1 MFRNNYSY
9 MENYLVVLF
18 KNKKRKRIIKKF
30 VTLSRA
36 KSFYENLVEKSNEVI
51 FEVLVENAKE
61 CKFEIGLIDTKTNQS
76 APIYTTDEY
85 GRSVKVKF
93 EDNTGMSIIKMS
105 PYRQEELIY
114 DVETN
119 RKITS
124 NDLIKKYL
132 KGDGLKMVSVLNNKI
147 VVQKD
152 EMIKLFSLKNEQES
166 SRFVDCLSS
175 YFFKIK
181 RGDCLFIK
189 DYSSPQRKYLY
200 SLLES
205 NGFDKKVLYRKFTT
219 YPSHPK

>member
-1 MFRNNYSY
+1 

-36 KSFYENLVEKSNEVI
+36 KTFFNSLIEKSDEVI
-51 FEVLVENAKE
+51 FEVLIENTKE
-61 CKFEIGLIDTKTNQS
+61 CKFELGLIEMSTNQS
-76 APIYTTDEY
+76 SPVYVTDEY
-85 GRSVKVKF
+85 GRSIKVKL
-93 EDNTGMSIIKMS
+93 EEEGMSILQNK
-105 PYRQEELIY
+105 PYREEELIY
-114 DVETN
+114 DIQK
-119 RKITS
+119 KIKINS
-124 NDLIKKYL
+124 QQLIKTYL
-132 KGDGLKMVSVLNNKI
+132 KGDGLKMISVLNNKI

-152 EMIKLFSLKNEQES
+152 EDIKLFSLKNEKES
-166 SRFVDCLSS
+166 TRFIDCISS

-205 NGFDKKVLYRKFTT
+205 NGYDKKVLYRKFTT

>member
-1 MFRNNYSY
+1 
-9 MENYLVVLF
+9 MENYLIVLF

-36 KSFYENLVEKSNEVI
+36 KSFFNKLINESDEVI
-51 FEVLVENAKE
+51 FDVLIENTKD
-61 CKFEIGLIDTKTNQS
+61 CKFELSLIEMVTNQS
-76 APIYTTDEY
+76 APVYITDEY
-85 GRSVKVKF
+85 GRNIKVKI
-93 EDNTGMSIIKMS
+93 EDDGMSILQIKT
-105 PYRQEELIY
+105 YREEELIF
-114 DVETN
+114 DVQKKK
-119 RKITS
+119 KITTK
-124 NDLIKKYL
+124 DLIKTYL
-132 KGDGLKMVSVLNNKI
+132 KTDGLKMISVLNNKI

-152 EMIKLFSLKNEQES
+152 EDIKLFSLKNEKES
-166 SRFVDCLSS
+166 SRFIDCLSS

-219 YPSHPK
+219 YPSRPK

>member
-1 MFRNNYSY
+1 

-36 KSFYENLVEKSNEVI
+36 KSFYDSLIEESNDVI
-51 FEVLVENAKE
+51 FEVLVENTKE
-61 CKFEIGLIDTKTNQS
+61 CKLELGLIETKPNQS
-76 APIYTTDEY
+76 APIYMTDEY
-85 GRSVKVKF
+85 GRNVRVKL
-93 EDNTGMSIIKMS
+93 ENDTGMSILQMK

-114 DVETN
+114 DIDKN
-119 RKITS
+119 RKITA
-124 NDLIKKYL
+124 NELIKQYL
-132 KGDGLKMVSVLNNKI
+132 KGDGLKMVSVLNNKV

-152 EMIKLFSLKNEQES
+152 EVIRLFSLKNEQES
-166 SRFVDCLSS
+166 SRFIDCLSS

-200 SLLES
+200 NLLES

-219 YPSHPK
+219 YPSRPK

>member
-1 MFRNNYSY
+1 

-61 CKFEIGLIDTKTNQS
+61 CKFELGLIDTKTNQS

-132 KGDGLKMVSVLNNKI
+132 KGDGLKMVSVLNTKI

>member
-1 MFRNNYSY
+1 

-36 KSFYENLVEKSNEVI
+36 KLFFNKLISESDDVI
-51 FEVLVENAKE
+51 FDVLIENTKD
-61 CKFEIGLIDTKTNQS
+61 CKFELGLIEMSTNQS
-76 APIYTTDEY
+76 APVYITDEY
-85 GRSVKVKF
+85 GRNVKVKL
-93 EDNTGMSIIKMS
+93 EDDGMSILQIK
-105 PYRQEELIY
+105 PYREEELLF
-114 DVETN
+114 DVQKKK
-119 RKITS
+119 KITTKE
-124 NDLIKKYL
+124 LIKTYL
-132 KGDGLKMVSVLNNKI
+132 KTDGLKMISVLNNKI

-152 EMIKLFSLKNEQES
+152 EDIKLFSLKNEKES
-166 SRFVDCLSS
+166 SRFIDCLSS
-175 YFFKIK
+175 HFFKIK

-219 YPSHPK
+219 YPSRPK